1 MPSALLAG
9 NVLIG
14 WKARSLELHNFSC
27 RETYFQYD
35 KPFDPSE
42 FGHFRKC
49 LGTDGAEKVVK
60 LSISLFEKKEAEE
73 NEVLI
78 DTTVH
83 EKNITYPIDARLHKK
98 IIEGCWRIAEK
109 EGINVTVQNY
119 WKTRLPKGRLI
130 NNRDYRQMTSTNTIN
145 IAFSRFDDSKV
156 RNEFWE
162 LLSRQSTS
170 NTRRFYAFFI

>member
-1 MPSALLAG
+1 
-9 NVLIG
+9 
-14 WKARSLELHNFSC
+14 
-27 RETYFQYD
+27 
-35 KPFDPSE
+35 
-42 FGHFRKC
+42 

-119 WKTRLPKGRLI
+119 
-130 NNRDYRQMTSTNTIN
+130 
-145 IAFSRFDDSKV
+145 
-156 RNEFWE
+156 
-162 LLSRQSTS
+162 
-170 NTRRFYAFFI
+170 